1 MCLIKLQNYIINFW
15 KHVFINTMIYQ
26 MQKEKK
32 WGKNYKP
39 KKLFLKIYNNWFQY
53 KVSTDKQGSVDLYE
67 MHH

>member
-1 MCLIKLQNYIINFW
+1 
-15 KHVFINTMIYQ
+15 MIYQ

-39 KKLFLKIYNNWFQY
+39 KKLFLKIYNNWFEY
-53 KVSTDKQGSVDLYE
+53 KVLTDKQGSVDLYE